1 MAAGDR
7 SSPVRCLFTDVAHS
21 PNVSNKISRE
31 LQEFS
36 LGEVRRFQQRY
47 DFDLLAMQPL
57 GSTPSLS
64 GARTGRSTGEDSM
77 TTADATPRGVHL
89 RWSWEPLD
97 PTQQYVPRFYRRMT
111 YPVSLVS
118 SRNSSVENIPP
129 TPVKPGERGT
139 RSREGEKT
147 LASGCDCVES
157 PKMSSSRSR
166 QTSVLAYF
174 PRILSM
180 SASQQVSSSAASS
193 SSGEVESHRC
203 AFHARALSDVI
214 GQAIFLR
221 SRPLICDTYIPG
233 WLDQLPL
240 NRIFIDPVQ
249 MVRQLHD
256 GMMARVTDN
265 GAVSEAFTMT
275 NGVKQGC
282 VLAPTLFSLMF
293 SVMLMDAYRDEGPLG
308 IRIAYRTDGHLLNQ
322 RRMHFQSRASTTTVC
337 YDPAWYLKHVG
348 AYAYSTLVSDTNA
361 AEKENATGHE
371 NLY

>member
-7 SSPVRCLFTDVAHS
+7 SSPARCLFTDVANA

-31 LQEFS
+31 LKEFS

-64 GARTGRSTGEDSM
+64 GVRTGRSTGEDSM

-111 YPVSLVS
+111 YPVSVVS

-129 TPVKPGERGT
+129 TPVKSGERGT

-147 LASGCDCVES
+147 LPSGCGCVES
-157 PKMSSSRSR
+157 PKTPSPRSR

-174 PRILSM
+174 PRILRGSCNPEEGGKIMQTASGHRCRANM
-180 SASQQVSSSAASS
+180 SASQQVSSSGASS
-193 SSGEVESHRC
+193 SSGEVESHRR
-203 AFHARALSDVI
+203 AFHSRALSDVI

-233 WLDQLPL
+233 WLDQLRL
-240 NRIFIDPVQ
+240 NRIFIDPV
-249 MVRQLHD
+249 H
-256 GMMARVTDN
+256 VTSYN
-265 GAVSEAFTMT
+265 
-275 NGVKQGC
+275 
-282 VLAPTLFSLMF
+282 
-293 SVMLMDAYRDEGPLG
+293 
-308 IRIAYRTDGHLLNQ
+308 RIP
-322 RRMHFQSRASTTTVC
+322 F
-337 YDPAWYLKHVG
+337 
-348 AYAYSTLVSDTNA
+348 
-361 AEKENATGHE
+361 
-371 NLY
+371 